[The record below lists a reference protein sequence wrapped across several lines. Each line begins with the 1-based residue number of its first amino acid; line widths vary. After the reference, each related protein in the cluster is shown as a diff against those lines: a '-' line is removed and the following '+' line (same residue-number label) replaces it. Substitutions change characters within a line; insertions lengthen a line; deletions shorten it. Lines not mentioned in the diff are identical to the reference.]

1 MIVVLDT
8 NVFVSSFFGGN
19 PRRIIDLWK
28 TGRLTIGLSPA
39 IIEEYIEVLG
49 RLGLAVEPELKE
61 ILDLLARGA
70 GILFTADP
78 PELRVVRDDPDDDK
92 FIACAAALKAEVIVT
107 GDKALRAVKSFGGI
121 RILTPAEFLTRADDL
136 LPHD

>member
-39 IIEEYIEVLG
+39 IIEEYTEVLG
-49 RLGLAVEPELKE
+49 RLGLAGEPELKE
-61 ILDLLARGA
+61 ILDLLAQGT
-70 GILFTADP
+70 GIVFSANP
-78 PELRVVRDDPDDDK
+78 PDLQVVKDDPDDDK
-92 FIACAAALKAEVIVT
+92 FIACAVALKAGIVVT
-107 GDKALRAVKSFGGI
+107 GDKALRKVGSFEAGSDLDACGI
-121 RILTPAEFLTRADDL
+121 LESPPFRLA
-136 LPHD
+136 

>member
-8 NVFVSSFFGGN
+8 NVFISSFFGGN

-49 RLGLAVEPELKE
+49 RLGLAGEPELKE
-61 ILDLLARGA
+61 ILDLLAQGT
-70 GILFTADP
+70 GIVFSANP
-78 PELRVVRDDPDDDK
+78 PDLQVVKDDPDDDK
-92 FIACAAALKAEVIVT
+92 FIAAAVALKAGLVVT
-107 GDKALRAVKSFGGI
+107 GDKALRKVGLFGGI
-121 RILTPAEFLTRADDL
+121 QIVTPAEFLHRHTPDFHKA
-136 LPHD
+136 